1 MNKQHGDQ
9 EKTEG
14 VAINMDGVI
23 AIVSP
28 DDAVFKPG
36 ELGAVL
42 EWTITRP
49 DGTVR
54 EHKVKKSESYL
65 RQFMELLMVQ
75 MLAASEVL
83 PSFIRDVTNTLR
95 EVAVSALNFQCT
107 AAANDDSYGIVV
119 GTGNT
124 PPTINDYALQ
134 TKVAHGNGAGQVQ
147 YGGVTFGLPTSNTT
161 TSHFTVTRNFS
172 NVSGNPVVIYEMG
185 LYVKGDNPLPW
196 ISHRYSQSYRYN
208 FCTIRDVIPAGIT
221 ILNGETL
228 TINYRQQC
236 LV

>member
-1 MNKQHGDQ
+1 MEREHEDL
-9 EKTEG
+9 EKTRGAEIKMSG
-14 VAINMDGVI
+14 AVSVARADE
-23 AIVSP
+23 
-28 DDAVFKPG
+28 AVFKPG

-42 EWTITRP
+42 EWTITGP
-49 DGTVR
+49 DGSVR
-54 EHKVKKSESYL
+54 EHRIQKSESYL

-83 PSFIRDVTNTLR
+83 PAFIRDVTNTLR

-119 GTGNT
+119 GVGNT

-134 TKVAHGNGAGQVQ
+134 TKVTHGNGAGQVQ

-196 ISHRYSQSYRYN
+196 ISSRYNQSARYN

-236 LV
+236 VV